1 MSIKVPQPS
10 PSTYFLVAHGSR
22 DPRPGEALVK
32 LTDLVSE
39 RISILVKHQKYGMAQ
54 MPLVGMGVLELGPS
68 SLYEQLIEF
77 GEQTLAIGLHKVQ
90 IVPLF
95 LLSGVHVQEDL
106 QTEIALANRY
116 FASQYHELQDNISQC
131 SLEIKL
137 CHHLGLHPQIK
148 NLLST
153 KITPVPD
160 SWILISHGSKRYGA
174 NQPVLKIVNELQ
186 LLQKI
191 PIYPAFWS
199 IMPNLE
205 SCVQAMLEKGH
216 QHIGILPYFL
226 FEGTITDAI
235 AQNVQAIAQKYPQVK
250 LVLTSSLGVTADL
263 VRLIIELVDF

>member
-1 MSIKVPQPS
+1 MSIKVPQ

-22 DPRPGEALVK
+22 DPRPQEALVK

-39 RISILVKHQKYGMAQ
+39 HIYLLTKHKKYGKAE
-54 MPLVGMGVLELGPS
+54 MPLVGIGILELGPS

-77 GEQTLAIGLHKVQ
+77 GEQTLAIDLHKIQ

-95 LLSGVHVQEDL
+95 LLSGVHVEEDL
-106 QTEIALANRY
+106 QIEIALATRY
-116 FASQYHELQDNISQC
+116 FESQYHELQDNISQC

-137 CHHLGLHPQIK
+137 SHHLGVHPQIR
-148 NLLST
+148 NLLLT
-153 KITPVPD
+153 KITPQPD

-205 SCVQAMLEKGH
+205 SCVRDLLEQGH

-235 AQNVQAIAQKYPQVK
+235 AQNVQVIAEKYPQVK
-250 LVLTSSLGVTADL
+250 LELTSPLGVTADL
-263 VRLIIELVDF
+263 VRLIIELVEF

>member
-1 MSIKVPQPS
+1 MSIKVTQ

-22 DPRPGEALVK
+22 DPRPCEALVQ

-39 RISILVKHQKYGMAQ
+39 RISILGKHQKYGMAQ

-77 GEQTLAIGLHKVQ
+77 GEQTLAISLHKVQ

-106 QTEIALANRY
+106 QIEIALANRY
-116 FASQYHELQDNISQC
+116 FESQYHELQDNISQC

-137 CHHLGLHPQIK
+137 SHHLGLHPQIR
-148 NLLST
+148 NLLLA
-153 KITPVPD
+153 KITPEPD
-160 SWILISHGSKRYGA
+160 AWILISHGSKRYGA

-191 PIYPAFWS
+191 PVYAAFWS

-205 SCVQAMLEKGH
+205 SCVRDLVEQGY
-216 QHIGILPYFL
+216 QHIGVLPYFL

-235 AQNVQAIAQKYPQVK
+235 ALDVQAIAQKYPPIK
-250 LVLTSSLGVTADL
+250 LELTSPLGVTVEL
-263 VRLIIELVDF
+263 VRLIVELLEF